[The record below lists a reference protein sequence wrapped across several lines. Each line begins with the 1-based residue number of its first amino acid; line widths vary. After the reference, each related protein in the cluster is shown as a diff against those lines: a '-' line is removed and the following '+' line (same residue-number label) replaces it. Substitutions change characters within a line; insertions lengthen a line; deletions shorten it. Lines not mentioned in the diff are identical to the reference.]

1 MNMTQASLHR
11 VIQLLEL
18 QPDKH
23 HLRVYIIG
31 GGCSGFQYGFEL
43 EAIKQDDD
51 KVFTHYNEDK
61 KIDIIIDP
69 ISFNYLN
76 GSTLDYKKDLM
87 GQRFIVHNHHVK
99 TTCGCGQSF
108 SLKNE

>member
-1 MNMTQASLHR
+1 MTQASLHR
-11 VIQLLEL
+11 VTQLLHL
-18 QPDKH
+18 QPDKY

-43 EAIKQDDD
+43 EAMKENDDH
-51 KVFTHYNEDK
+51 VFTHYNEDK
-61 KIDIIIDP
+61 KIEIIIDP

-87 GQRFIVHNHHVK
+87 GQRFIVHNPHVK

-108 SLKNE
+108 SLKSE